1 MNSTGVPN
9 TLGIQHN
16 RLRGAASPSWCK
28 YSSDFRFRSQADS
41 MMNGLNSFDD
51 AEVGRMF
58 KMQRMQQAMQQ
69 EFGNMHGG
77 NGPHGG
83 WQRPFRHNSSEG
95 SRGPPQNYQD
105 TLRGKIEAATRALG
119 SMPRAH

>member
-1 MNSTGVPN
+1 
-9 TLGIQHN
+9 
-16 RLRGAASPSWCK
+16 
-28 YSSDFRFRSQADS
+28 

-77 NGPHGG
+77 NGPEV
-83 WQRPFRHNSSEG
+83 WNF
-95 SRGPPQNYQD
+95 
-105 TLRGKIEAATRALG
+105 TLVDVLAKLSATR
-119 SMPRAH
+119 